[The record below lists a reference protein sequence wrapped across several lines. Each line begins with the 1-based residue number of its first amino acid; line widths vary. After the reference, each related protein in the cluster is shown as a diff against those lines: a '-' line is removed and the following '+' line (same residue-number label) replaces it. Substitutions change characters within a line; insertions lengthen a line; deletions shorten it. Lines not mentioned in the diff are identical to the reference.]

1 MHIFQIYLPTNLL
14 IDLGN
19 SRLKWVCARDG
30 KLDKESAGSGDFE
43 SFSQLQSTGSSERP
57 GSVLISSV
65 AGSARTQKV
74 ARFCEIQWGVTAVL
88 LESRLEQGG
97 VRNGYEEPATLGVD
111 RWLAIVGAVSRHGKP
126 LVIWDLGTA
135 TTLDAV
141 DDSGQHLG
149 GLILPGPALM
159 LESLAT
165 ATAMPVPTGFG
176 DGETANGTKGK
187 KAAGPGVGPASSTSE
202 AIREGVLAAQIGALN
217 QFMRHVGAKLS
228 EESRLVLTG
237 GAAECILDRLESR
250 PVFDPWLVFK
260 GMLHDQEK

>member
-1 MHIFQIYLPTNLL
+1 MAESNLL

-149 GLILPGPALM
+149 GLILPGPGTM
-159 LESLAT
+159 LNSLT
-165 ATAMPVPTGFG
+165 RDTKLRVPPVLEYVPP
-176 DGETANGTKGK
+176 A
-187 KAAGPGVGPASSTSE
+187 PGLTTSE
-202 AIREGVLAAQIGALN
+202 GINRGVLAAQVGALK
-217 QFMRHVGAKLS
+217 QFMRTVSARS
-228 EESRLVLTG
+228 
-237 GAAECILDRLESR
+237 
-250 PVFDPWLVFK
+250 
-260 GMLHDQEK
+260 